1 MCGRKNGMVWTFL
14 GVLAIKQGQLAP
26 GLPFCTGT
34 AIVCG
39 ALAMPR
45 FADDGHVLLYG
56 LVVTNKGY
64 FSRNMHSV

>member
-1 MCGRKNGMVWTFL
+1 MFGRKNGMVWTFL

-39 ALAMPR
+39 ALAMPC
-45 FADDGHVLLYG
+45 FADDGGSVG
-56 LVVTNKGY
+56 AKGDGKKECD
-64 FSRNMHSV
+64 RR